1 MQTPAHAELYQATS
15 AYQQSSVL
23 VAAAELDC
31 WTAILEHGNSLTA
44 GMLAEK
50 IKADLRGMTML
61 LDALAALDFLGK
73 TGTGE
78 TAGYSVPEKF
88 TQYLDSR
95 HPDTFIPMLRH
106 MGCVQR
112 SWTQLAWAVKDGK
125 PPVQPPSILG
135 EEQDD
140 VSFIMAMN
148 SVART
153 LVDGVTSALGEAG
166 VFDFPKDD
174 IRFLDIGGASGTYT
188 LAFLQAMPRSSATIF
203 DRPVGIAEARNRFQG
218 SEYENRVQLEAGDFY
233 VDALPQGFDFAWIS
247 AIIHQHGRNESR
259 LLYRN
264 ALQALNLGGRVAV
277 RDFIMSSDRT
287 SPKAG
292 ALFGI
297 NMLVETRTG
306 MVYTFDEVREDLE
319 SAGFMDVVYAVPA
332 DTMAAVVVAR
342 KPG

>member
-1 MQTPAHAELYQATS
+1 MQTPSHAELYQATS
-15 AYQQSSVL
+15 AFQQSSVL

-31 WTAILEHGNSLTA
+31 WTVILEHGNLLAA
-44 GMLAEK
+44 GALAEK
-50 IKADLRGMTML
+50 IKADPRGTAAL
-61 LDALAALDFLGK
+61 LDALAALGFLSKKGA
-73 TGTGE
+73 GDS
-78 TAGYSVPEKF
+78 AGYCVPDRF
-88 TQYLDSR
+88 MPYLDSR

-125 PPVQPPSILG
+125 PPVRPPSILG

-153 LVDGVTSALGEAG
+153 LVDDVTRSLRQAG
-166 VFDFPKDD
+166 VFDFPKED

-188 LAFLQAMPRSSATIF
+188 LAFLQAMPRSTATIF
-203 DRPVGIAEARNRFQG
+203 DRPVGIAEAGNRFQG
-218 SEYENRVQLEAGDFY
+218 SEYESRVRLEAGDFY

-247 AIIHQHGRNESR
+247 AIIHQHGRDESR
-259 LLYRN
+259 SLYRN
-264 ALQALNLGGRVAV
+264 ALQALVPGGKVAV
-277 RDFIMSSDRT
+277 RDFIMSPDRT
-287 SPKAG
+287 SPRAG

-297 NMLVETRTG
+297 NMLVNTGTG
-306 MVYTFDEVREDLE
+306 MVYTYDEVKEDLE
-319 SAGFMDVVYAVPA
+319 SAGFIDVVYAVPA

-342 KPG
+342 KRP